1 MKLIEVVLLRTKNEH
16 VTHRRSLL
24 FFFMHELYKKHASDL
39 KYHESHNMI
48 ADMLTKSLNKNKFK
62 ECVLK

>member
-1 MKLIEVVLLRTKNEH
+1 MKLIEVVLLRTKDEH

-24 FFFMHELYKKHASDL
+24 FFFMHELYKEDASDL
-39 KYHESHNMI
+39 KYRESHNMI
-48 ADMLTKSLNKNKFK
+48 ADMLTKPLNKNKFK